1 MIDLLQIAAASPEVR
16 QEEWEEEGRWEEGFK
31 GRPCTEDVSV
41 AREESGGRA
50 AWGEGRRLNDS
61 QRVKGSISR

>member
-16 QEEWEEEGRWEEGFK
+16 QEEWEEEGRWKEGFK

-50 AWGEGRRLNDS
+50 AWGEG
-61 QRVKGSISR
+61 